1 MGAGRSAGCGARP
14 VTVLVAGSLH
24 LDVVVDAPRLPRLD
38 ETLMGSAVA
47 YRAGGKGLNQALAA
61 ARMGAVTA
69 MAGAVGEDAFARDL
83 LAALDAGGVDRR
95 AVEVHPGAS
104 GMSVALLQPDG
115 DYAAVVVSAANRAYA
130 GATPIPPGT
139 RLLLLQNE
147 VPEAANLAL
156 ARAARAAGARV
167 VLNAAPA
174 RPLPEDLAG
183 CLELLVVNRI
193 EAQDLTGSADPF
205 EAARLLAARVPQVI
219 VTLGAA
225 GLVGLGM
232 HGPLAQPAPRVTPVS
247 AHGAGDTFL
256 GALAAFWAADLPAAA
271 RLAQAAAALTVAT
284 HPDARG
290 TLTRGKVEAFATGA
304 SS

>member
-1 MGAGRSAGCGARP
+1 

-24 LDVVVDAPRLPRLD
+24 LDVVVEAPRLPRLD

-61 ARMGAVTA
+61 ARMGAATA
-69 MAGAVGEDAFARDL
+69 MAGAVGADAFARDL

-104 GMSVALLQPDG
+104 GMSVALVRPDG

-130 GATPIPPGT
+130 GATPVPRGT

-167 VLNAAPA
+167 ILNAAPA

-183 CLELLVVNRI
+183 YLDLLVVNRI
-193 EAQDLTGSADPF
+193 EAQDLTGSADPA
-205 EAARLLAARVPQVI
+205 EAARRLAARGAQVI
-219 VTLGAA
+219 VTLGAE
-225 GLVGLGM
+225 GLVAQGLRG
-232 HGPLAQPAPRVTPVS
+232 AFKQAAPRVAVVS
-247 AHGAGDTFL
+247 AHGAGDAFL
-256 GALAAFWAADLPAAA
+256 GALAAFWAEDLSAAA

-284 HPDARG
+284 PPDARG
-290 TLTRGKVEAFATGA
+290 TLTRARVEAFAAGA

>member
-1 MGAGRSAGCGARP
+1 

-24 LDVVVDAPRLPRLD
+24 LDVVVEAPRLPRLD

-61 ARMGAVTA
+61 ARMGAATA
-69 MAGAVGEDAFARDL
+69 MAGAVGADAFARDL

-104 GMSVALLQPDG
+104 GMSVALVRPDG

-130 GATPIPPGT
+130 GATPVPRGT

-167 VLNAAPA
+167 ILNAAPA

-183 CLELLVVNRI
+183 SLDLLVVNRI
-193 EAQDLTGSADPF
+193 EAQDLTGSADPA
-205 EAARLLAARVPQVI
+205 EAARRLAARGAQVI

-225 GLVGLGM
+225 GLVAQ
-232 HGPLAQPAPRVTPVS
+232 GPRGAFAQAAPRVAVVS
-247 AHGAGDTFL
+247 AHGAGDAFL
-256 GALAAFWAADLPAAA
+256 GALAAFWAEDLPAAA

-284 HPDARG
+284 PPDARG
-290 TLTRGKVEAFATGA
+290 TLTRARVEAFAAGA

>member
-1 MGAGRSAGCGARP
+1 MDAGRSAGCGARP

-24 LDVVVDAPRLPRLD
+24 LDVVVEAPRLPRLD

-61 ARMGAVTA
+61 ARMGAATA
-69 MAGAVGEDAFARDL
+69 MAGAVGADAFARDL

-104 GMSVALLQPDG
+104 GMSVALVRPDG

-130 GATPIPPGT
+130 GATPVPRGT

-147 VPEAANLAL
+147 VPEAANRAL

-167 VLNAAPA
+167 ILNAAPA

-183 CLELLVVNRI
+183 SLDLLVVNRI
-193 EAQDLTGSADPF
+193 EAQDLTGSADPA
-205 EAARLLAARVPQVI
+205 EAARRLAARGAQVI

-225 GLVGLGM
+225 GLVAQ
-232 HGPLAQPAPRVTPVS
+232 GPRGAFAQAAPRVAVVS
-247 AHGAGDTFL
+247 AHGAGDAFV
-256 GALAAFWAADLPAAA
+256 GALAAFWAEDLPAAA

-284 HPDARG
+284 PPDARG
-290 TLTRGKVEAFATGA
+290 TLTRARVEAFAAGP